1 MMRRQEQY
9 REILQ
14 KYLPE
19 YIQTAN
25 ETYDTYMR
33 KNPNASVLYTTTSY
47 VIAPVLFTFIKWVL
61 DDAVKRKIK
70 RLYFLSRDGY
80 QMLEAARLIDA
91 EQNYNIELK
100 YLHCSRYAF
109 EIPSNYLRK
118 DSMNRICS
126 GGKAVYIEDIL
137 RRGGLSEQEVETVI
151 KSDSGLYRLSQ
162 KKEAL
167 SYRQIRELR
176 HELLRNTYF
185 CRLVMEHSR
194 KAYPACIGYL
204 RQEGLLDPI
213 SCAVVDSGWTGGMQE
228 MLSNLLQSAGYQ
240 GKLDGYYFGL
250 YDLPSG
256 VRKDQYHTFYFNIW
270 GDYWYKTFFNNNV
283 FEVIFSAP
291 ESLTAGYQKI
301 ACSDIGMNEESKD
314 RQWNYVPVYSDK
326 QDLKMIEF
334 YHQQIEIIRFFIKK
348 TMEQDCNFYDTKRKR
363 RTLKK
368 GLFPILREF
377 MCNPSRGEVKFYGAM
392 RFSDHLLENGSAM
405 LAEYLSIDQLRVNH
419 LISRIRAMLNGTSLT
434 TGYWL
439 LGSLRHCSMTKRER
453 KQQRRQILAYQ
464 YAVYIKKDLLRI
476 LRLLLHGNGMG

>member
-1 MMRRQEQY
+1 MKRQEQY
-9 REILQ
+9 QEILQ

-19 YIQTAN
+19 YIQAAN
-25 ETYDTYMR
+25 KTYDAYMR
-33 KNPNASVLYTTTSY
+33 NNPNASVLYTTTAY
-47 VIAPVLFTFIKWVL
+47 VAAPVLHAYIKWVL
-61 DDAVKRKIK
+61 DDAMNRKIK

-80 QMLEAARLIDA
+80 QMLEAARLIGA
-91 EQNYNIELK
+91 EQVYNIELR

-109 EIPSNYLRK
+109 EIPSNHLRK
-118 DSMNRICS
+118 DYLNRICT
-126 GGKAVYIEDIL
+126 GGKAVYVEDVL
-137 RRGGLSEQEVETVI
+137 RRGGLTEQEVETVI

-167 SYRQIRELR
+167 SYRQIRELG
-176 HELLRNTYF
+176 HELVRNTYF

-204 RQEGLLDPI
+204 RQEGLFDPI

-228 MLSNLLQSAGYQ
+228 LLNYLLQSAGHPRE
-240 GKLDGYYFGL
+240 LDGYYFGL
-250 YDLPSG
+250 YDLPFG
-256 VRKDQYHTFYFNIW
+256 VRKDRYHAFYFNIW

-283 FEVIFSAP
+283 YEVIFSAP
-291 ESLTAGYQKI
+291 EAMTVGYQKA
-301 ACSDIGMNEESKD
+301 ACADIGIDAESKD
-314 RQWNYVPVYSDK
+314 GQWTYVPVYSDK

-419 LISRIRAMLNGTSLT
+419 LIPRIRAMLNGTSQA

-439 LGSLRHCSMTKRER
+439 LGSLRHCSMTKQER
-453 KQQRRQILAYQ
+453 KRQRRQILAYQ
-464 YAVYIKKDLLRI
+464 YVVYIKKDLLRI
-476 LRLLLHGNGMG
+476 LRFFITWK